1 MSSLTTLARPYA
13 KAAFDLAHK
22 GGNLSVWE
30 EQLNVAV
37 AVVRNGAMT
46 RWLQSP
52 GADRSQAVKIMA
64 DAIADARGGDV
75 DKQFLDYLAV
85 LAANDRLTLLAEITL
100 LYRRLR
106 LQAEK
111 RLQVQVVS
119 AIALDDDQASR
130 MRDALAKRFEC
141 EIELNNEIDA
151 SVLGGAIIYAG
162 DQVIDGSLT
171 GRLDRLRHSLA

>member
-13 KAAFDLAHK
+13 KAAFELAHK
-22 GGNLSVWE
+22 GGKLSGWD
-30 EQLNVAV
+30 EQLRVA
-37 AVVRNGAMT
+37 AAIADNDAMT

-52 GADRSQAVKIMA
+52 GADRGQAVQLMA
-64 DAIADARGGDV
+64 DAIAAATGADV
-75 DKQFLDYLAV
+75 DNQFLDYLEV

-119 AIALDDDQASR
+119 AIALDDDQATR
-130 MRDALAKRFEC
+130 MRDALARRFEC
-141 EIELNNEIDA
+141 EIELHNEIDA
-151 SVLGGAIIYAG
+151 SVLGGAIIYTS

-171 GRLDRLRHSLA
+171 GRLGRLRNALA